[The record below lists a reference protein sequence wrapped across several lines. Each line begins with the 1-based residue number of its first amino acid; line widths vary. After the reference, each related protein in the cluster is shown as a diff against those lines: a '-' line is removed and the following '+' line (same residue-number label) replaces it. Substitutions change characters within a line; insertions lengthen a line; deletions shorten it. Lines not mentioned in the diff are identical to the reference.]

1 MTTLIREPAVSN
13 AFYPANPL
21 ELKNMIDYFLS
32 NAPLYNLKPEAVIS
46 PHAGYIYSGQTA
58 AYSYKQFLN
67 LDKNNQYKILLIGPS
82 HFVPFNGI
90 SFGYYDYWETPLG
103 KVKVDKKE
111 IENFVVNN
119 QDLPITLNTIPHQ
132 REHSLE
138 VQVPFIQSVLD
149 DFTIIPVVY
158 GQIDFKIVEK
168 VITEIKG
175 NKEEVI
181 VVISTDLSHYY
192 PYNVAKQIDKNCLIA
207 VENKDLSFLSKCEA
221 CGQIGMAAIIDY
233 AKETGL
239 KSKIL
244 DYRTSGDTAGDKDA
258 VVGYLS
264 AIFFKEEL

>member
-1 MTTLIREPAVSN
+1 MALAIREPAVAN
-13 AFYPANPL
+13 MFYPANPEKL
-21 ELKNMIDYFLS
+21 REIVTYFLN
-32 NAPLYNLKPEAVIS
+32 NAPLYNIKPQAVIS

-67 LDKNNQYKILLIGPS
+67 LDKTKHYKILLIGPS

-103 KVKVDKKE
+103 AVKVDKEE
-111 IENFVVNN
+111 IEKFIINN
-119 QDLPITLNTIPHQ
+119 RDLPITLNTIPHQ

-138 VQVPFIQSVLD
+138 VQVPFLQVVLD
-149 DFTIIPVVY
+149 KFSIIPVVH
-158 GQIDFKIVEK
+158 GQIDFKIVEE
-168 VITEIKG
+168 VISQIKD
-175 NKEEVI
+175 KREDVI

-192 PYNVAKQIDKNCLIA
+192 PYDVAKQIDKYCLLA
-207 VENKDLSFLSKCEA
+207 VEKEDISLLSKCEA
-221 CGQIGMAAIIDY
+221 CGEIGIAAIIDY
-233 AKETGL
+233 ASKVGW

-264 AIFFKEEL
+264 AVFYRGE